1 MHPATSISGG
11 ERWAVFA
18 ARKRQTVER
27 WFDSKRD
34 AEDFADYLE
43 NSGFGQIRVELLPRL
58 APISEMLKDR
68 GVA

>member
-1 MHPATSISGG
+1 MYPATSISGG

-18 ARKRQTVER
+18 QRGQQIVER

-34 AEDFADYLE
+34 AEDFADHLE
-43 NSGFGQIRVELLPRL
+43 NNGFSQIGIDLLPRL
-58 APISEMLKDR
+58 ASIRQMLQDR